1 MLNENVFEIT
11 NLQINDNELMN
22 NYNNNMLINTDE
34 NIIKYDEI
42 IKELKYE
49 NEQLKSNIE
58 NIQKNYEMQLL
69 ENKNQIED
77 YQRKYNY
84 SNKLGKELQNKIDL
98 LENENNNYKKEVLEM
113 NEKISN
119 FDLLKDKNLGI
130 ENELK
135 YNKAIIKYLES
146 LLKRTGINPKLYTE
160 ETYRD
165 EINKETN
172 INNQNYNSNIKNNIN
187 NNNNNINN
195 NINYY
200 LEKNNSNESY
210 EFNHKNHYKNSDL
223 SIENNNLYNK
233 KNNFENKIIDDEELE
248 DEDYQENR
256 PRQIKKE
263 IDNLDEEI
271 FELQSKLKKMLNKK

>member
-11 NLQINDNELMN
+11 NLQINDNDLMN
-22 NYNNNMLINTDE
+22 NYNNNMIINTDE
-34 NIIKYDEI
+34 NIIKYEEK
-42 IKELKYE
+42 IKELNYE
-49 NEQLKSNIE
+49 NEQLKLTIE
-58 NIQKNYEMQLL
+58 KIQKNYEMQLL

-98 LENENNNYKKEVLEM
+98 LENENNNYKKEVHEM

-135 YNKAIIKYLES
+135 YNKAIIKYLEG
-146 LLKRTGINPKLYTE
+146 LLKRTGINPKLYSE

-172 INNQNYNSNIKNNIN
+172 INNQNYNSNIKNKFKFILKIFLYIN
-187 NNNNNINN
+187 G
-195 NINYY
+195 
-200 LEKNNSNESY
+200 
-210 EFNHKNHYKNSDL
+210 
-223 SIENNNLYNK
+223 
-233 KNNFENKIIDDEELE
+233 
-248 DEDYQENR
+248 
-256 PRQIKKE
+256 
-263 IDNLDEEI
+263 
-271 FELQSKLKKMLNKK
+271 

>member
-11 NLQINDNELMN
+11 NLQINDNDLIN
-22 NYNNNMLINTDE
+22 NYNNNDKIINTDE
-34 NIIKYDEI
+34 NIIKYEEK
-42 IKELKYE
+42 IKELNYE
-49 NEQLKSNIE
+49 NEQLKLTIE
-58 NIQKNYEMQLL
+58 KIQKNYEMQLL

-84 SNKLGKELQNKIDL
+84 TNILGKELQNKIDL
-98 LENENNNYKKEVLEM
+98 LENENNNYKKEVHEM

-119 FDLLKDKNLGI
+119 FDLLKDQNLGI

-135 YNKAIIKYLES
+135 YNKAIIKYLEG
-146 LLKRTGINPKLYTE
+146 LLKRTGINPKLYSE

-172 INNQNYNSNIKNNIN
+172 NYNSNNKNNIN
-187 NNNNNINN
+187 NNNINNN